1 MNLGLIP
8 TDLQCRQWQPSCAC
22 HSHHW
27 CSSGL
32 WSSHSSRYTFAGALR
47 WCPQGSAES
56 EACLLTVA
64 GIAPYSKD
72 HGLLQERNKIS
83 RTQFYFQGI
92 CRLRTCY
99 HWTTACSVLC
109 TYASLCKIQNMPRGR
124 NSAWGVR
131 GATKDVIWVTKWQWG
146 WRQAMLLWCHLV
158 LALSGR
164 GSLVP
169 FPHGLTLTHNASYR
183 EAGFS

>member
-1 MNLGLIP
+1 MNLGLIS

-32 WSSHSSRYTFAGALR
+32 WSSHSSRYTFAGALQ

-56 EACLLTVA
+56 EACLLTAA
-64 GIAPYSKD
+64 GIAPHSKD

-83 RTQFYFQGI
+83 RTQFLFSWNLQTQDVFLNEPQ
-92 CRLRTCY
+92 CV
-99 HWTTACSVLC
+99 VLC
-109 TYASLCKIQNMPRGR
+109 ALMQVCANMPRER

-131 GATKDVIWVTKWQWG
+131 GAAKNMIRVTKWHWG
-146 WRQAMLLWCHLV
+146 WRQAVLLWCHLV
-158 LALSGR
+158 LALSGS

-169 FPHGLTLTHNASYR
+169 LPHGLTLTHNASYR